1 MHIRKLLEMKQRQ
14 REEANH
20 IEDTQRLVTDIE
32 MLKVLLHLVSRRR

>member
-1 MHIRKLLEMKQRQ
+1 MKQRQ

>member
-32 MLKVLLHLVSRRR
+32 MLKVLLH